1 MRRAARKPGSAL
13 PADHHRTDRGLAR
26 AHRRHGPVRDP
37 RRESGPRRRRSG
49 PLRGERTLGRREAR
63 RGAHLG
69 ADVRALRIPRRCRAR
84 SRADRR
90 RRRVDRIRVQHRG
103 ASSRARPRRASL
115 MDQLVA
121 LLGYEFVQNAI
132 AAGTVIAIVSGVVS
146 RFVVARNMSFA
157 VHALGELGFTGAA
170 GFILLRLS
178 PVLGLLAGTAVTAV
192 FIGALGVR
200 ARGRD
205 VVVGVVMAFGLGLG
219 VLFITLYNGYAN
231 QAFAILFGTITR
243 VSRGGVI
250 LLVAIG
256 AVTMLALA
264 AVYRPLTFATVD
276 PEVAEARGV
285 PVGTLAVAFLLIMAA
300 ALPEAIQVV
309 AVLLI
314 LSLLTTPRAA
324 AERLTPPPGAA
335 ILWSVAIALFCILGG
350 ILLSLITNA
359 PVRGFVTS
367 LSFGCYLLARF
378 LVGPRR
384 RDLRATS
391 RPAESSSG
399 TAVVEAH

>member
-1 MRRAARKPGSAL
+1 
-13 PADHHRTDRGLAR
+13 
-26 AHRRHGPVRDP
+26 
-37 RRESGPRRRRSG
+37 
-49 PLRGERTLGRREAR
+49 
-63 RGAHLG
+63 
-69 ADVRALRIPRRCRAR
+69 
-84 SRADRR
+84 
-90 RRRVDRIRVQHRG
+90 
-103 ASSRARPRRASL
+103 

-219 VLFITLYNGYAN
+219 VLFITLYKGYAN
-231 QAFAILFGTITR
+231 QAFAILFGTITG
-243 VSRGGVI
+243 VSRADVV
-250 LLVAIG
+250 LLLAIG
-256 AVTMLALA
+256 LVTLVSLA
-264 AVYRPLTFATVD
+264 AIYRPLTFATVD

-285 PVGTLAVAFLLIMAA
+285 PVGALAVAFLLIMAA
-300 ALPEAIQVV
+300 AVAEAIQVV
-309 AVLLI
+309 GVLLI
-314 LSLLTTPRAA
+314 LTLLITPGAA
-324 AERLTPPPGAA
+324 AECLTPRPGLA
-335 ILWSVAIALFCILGG
+335 IIYSVAIALFCILGG

-359 PVRGFVTS
+359 PVSVFVTS

-378 LVGPRR
+378 VVGPRR
-384 RDLRATS
+384 RDIRATS
-391 RPAESSSG
+391 RPAESSAG
-399 TAVVEAH
+399 TTVAEAH